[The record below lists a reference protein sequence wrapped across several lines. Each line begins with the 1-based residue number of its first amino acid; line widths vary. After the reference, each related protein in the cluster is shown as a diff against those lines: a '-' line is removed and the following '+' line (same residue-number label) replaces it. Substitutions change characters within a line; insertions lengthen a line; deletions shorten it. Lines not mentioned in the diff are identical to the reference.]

1 MSNKN
6 NNNVPQKE
14 AKSETPK
21 AATLFELITS
31 KPNLRAAQ
39 KMSDEDYE
47 DFLITVD
54 DMEMSDEFAMAMST
68 FQGVLMKQIR
78 INAIAGKVVKDVK
91 RAAAIVAIGIAA
103 FGPKKV
109 RDRLPKSMLEAYDK
123 AVSFLGMAKYGS
135 ADKSAL
141 TPSRFSSVFPD
152 MMAVAINKLQKMGK
166 LSSFEWSTISDSE
179 LPAVFRFSSS
189 PAIMTSEMWGKW
201 QDDYY
206 IWAEAWALK
215 TKAITQDVLDNDGKE
230 KFYKYIT
237 FSAESNVMTRAN
249 KIELYKSLG
258 INYND

>member
-1 MSNKN
+1 MSSKN
-6 NNNVPQKE
+6 NNNVPSKDTKGEAQK
-14 AKSETPK
+14 S
-21 AATLFELITS
+21 LLELITS
-31 KPNLRAAQ
+31 KPNMKATS
-39 KMSDEDYE
+39 KMTDEDYE

-68 FQGVLMKQIR
+68 FQGVLMRQIR
-78 INAIAGKVVKDVK
+78 INTIAGKVAKDVK
-91 RAAAIVAIGIAA
+91 RAAAIIAIGIAA

-135 ADKSAL
+135 SDKNAL

-166 LSSFEWSTISDSE
+166 LSSFEWATISTSS

-189 PAIMTSEMWGKW
+189 PAIMTSEMWRIW

-206 IWAEAWALK
+206 TWAEAWAIK
-215 TKAITQDVLDNDGKE
+215 TKAITQDVLDSNGDD

-237 FSAESNVMTRAN
+237 FSAESNVMTRQN
-249 KIELYKSLG
+249 KIALYKSLD
-258 INYND
+258 IDFEE